1 MPRDKGGIG
10 RTGKKHKKPAT
21 HDVYRQLK
29 AEPVEGAAPAAS
41 LAVERLVEARSEA
54 VSRLG
59 LHALMAVDPR

>member
-29 AEPVEGAAPAAS
+29 PEPVEGAAPAAS
-41 LAVERLVEARSEA
+41 SAEQIAGHHPVPGDTDFKEHS
-54 VSRLG
+54 
-59 LHALMAVDPR
+59 MFCPIF

>member
-21 HDVYRQLK
+21 HDVCRRLK

-41 LAVERLVEARSEA
+41 LAVERLVEAREA
-54 VSRLG
+54 AQA
-59 LHALMAVDPR
+59 ALEQHGCMGCTRC

>member
-41 LAVERLVEARSEA
+41 LAVERLVEAREA
-54 VSRLG
+54 TS
-59 LHALMAVDPR
+59 